1 MPSTRDL
8 NILRNEV
15 DPLNIR
21 KLEFTSGKDRVKL
34 LNEILK
40 KEKRLIKNLKLK
52 EL

>member
-1 MPSTRDL
+1 MISNVSSYIMPTYGERS
-8 NILRNEV
+8 
-15 DPLNIR
+15 
-21 KLEFTSGKDRVKL
+21 LEFKSGKDRIKL